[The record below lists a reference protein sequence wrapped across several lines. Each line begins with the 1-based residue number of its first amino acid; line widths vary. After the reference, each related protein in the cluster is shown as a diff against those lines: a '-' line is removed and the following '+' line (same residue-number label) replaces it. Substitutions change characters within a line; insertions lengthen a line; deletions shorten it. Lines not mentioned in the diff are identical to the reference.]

1 MSKIASNIRF
11 LRQLKGL
18 SQEQLADELKVTRSR
33 IGGYEEARNEPPID
47 LLIRLSEYFHI
58 AIDALVRGD
67 LKKTNLEGLMK
78 VGKNRILFPIIL
90 DNEGENMIELIPLK
104 ASAGYTRGYAD
115 PEYIEKL
122 PQMKLP
128 FLPTGKHRA
137 FPIKGDSMPPI
148 KEGSFVIA
156 KYLERLDEI
165 KLGQTYIVVTREDGL
180 TYKRIMAYNKKDASY
195 ELHSDN
201 KLYPP
206 FSVKAIDILEV
217 WEYSCCIN
225 MNQYEEDELNLDSIM
240 NMLRSLKVEIAEIKK
255 EKKSLN

>member
-1 MSKIASNIRF
+1 MSKIASNIRH
-11 LRQLKGL
+11 LRQMKGL
-18 SQEQLADELKVTRSR
+18 SQEQLADELQVTRSR

-67 LKKTNLEGLMK
+67 LKKTNLDGLMK
-78 VGKNRILFPIIL
+78 VGKNRILFPILL
-90 DNEGENMIELIPLK
+90 DQEGKDVIELIPLK
-104 ASAGYTRGYAD
+104 ASAGYVRGYAD
-115 PEYIEKL
+115 PEYIERL

-156 KYLERLDEI
+156 KYLERFDEV
-165 KLGQTYIVVTREDGL
+165 KMGQTYVIVTKEDGL
-180 TYKRIMAYNKKDASY
+180 MYKRIMSFNKKEGTY

-201 KLYPP
+201 KLYQP
-206 FSVKAIDILEV
+206 FKVKAEDVLEI
-217 WEYSCCIN
+217 WEYTCCIN
-225 MNQYEEDELNLDSIM
+225 MNQYQEDELNLDSIM
-240 NMLRSLKVEIAEIKK
+240 NMLRSMRVEISEMKK
-255 EKKSLN
+255 ERKTS

>member
-1 MSKIASNIRF
+1 MSKISSNIRF

-67 LKKTNLEGLMK
+67 LKKTNLDGLMK
-78 VGKNRILFPIIL
+78 VGKNRILFPILL
-90 DNEGENMIELIPLK
+90 DSDGNDMVELIPLK
-104 ASAGYTRGYAD
+104 ASAGYLRGYAD
-115 PEYIEKL
+115 PDYIEKL

-128 FLPTGKHRA
+128 FLPTGKHCA

-148 KEGSFVIA
+148 KEGSFVIG
-156 KYLERLDEI
+156 KFTERIEDLKI
-165 KLGQTYIVVTREDGL
+165 GHTYVVVTKDDGL
-180 TYKRIMAYNKKDASY
+180 SYKRIMSHNKKEGSL

-201 KLYPP
+201 KIYQPYK
-206 FSVKAIDILEV
+206 VKTNEVLEL
-217 WEYSCCIN
+217 WEYTCCIN
-225 MNQYEEDELNLDSIM
+225 MNQYDDSELNLDSIM
-240 NMLRSLKVEIAEIKK
+240 NMLKGLKVEIAGIKK
-255 EKKSLN
+255 R

>member
-1 MSKIASNIRF
+1 MSKISSNIRF

-18 SQEQLADELKVTRSR
+18 SQEQLADDLKVTRSR

-67 LKKTNLEGLMK
+67 LKKTNLDGLMK
-78 VGKNRILFPIIL
+78 VGKNRILFPILL
-90 DNEGENMIELIPLK
+90 DSDGNDMVELIPLK
-104 ASAGYTRGYAD
+104 ASAGYTRGYSD

-128 FLPTGKHRA
+128 FLPSGKHRA

-148 KEGSFVIA
+148 REGSFVIA
-156 KYLERLDEI
+156 KYLERFEEV
-165 KLGQTYIVVTREDGL
+165 KMGQTYIIVTKEDGL
-180 TYKRIMAYNKKDASY
+180 SYKRIMAFNKKEAAY

-201 KLYPP
+201 KLYAP
-206 FSVKAIDILEV
+206 FKVKSNEILEI
-217 WEYSCCIN
+217 WEYTCCIN
-225 MNQYEEDELNLDSIM
+225 MNQYQNDELNLDSIM
-240 NMLRSLKVEIAEIKK
+240 NMLKGLKVEISEIKK
-255 EKKSLN
+255 K

>member
-47 LLIRLSEYFHI
+47 LLIRLSEFFHV

-67 LKKTNLEGLMK
+67 LKKTNLDGLMK
-78 VGKNRILFPIIL
+78 IGKNRILFPILL
-90 DNEGENMIELIPLK
+90 DNEGNDMVELVPLK

-122 PQMKLP
+122 PQMRLP

-148 KEGSFVIA
+148 REGSFVIA
-156 KYLERLDEI
+156 KYLEKFEEV
-165 KLGQTYIVVTREDGL
+165 KFGQTYIVVTKEDGL
-180 TYKRIMAYNKKDASY
+180 TYKRIMAYNKKETAY

-201 KLYPP
+201 KIYPP
-206 FSVKAIDILEV
+206 FKVKAEDILEI
-217 WEYSCCIN
+217 WEYTCCLN
-225 MNQYEEDELNLDSIM
+225 MNQYEPDELNLDSIM
-240 NMLRSLKVEIAEIKK
+240 NMLRGLKVEIAEIKK
-255 EKKSLN
+255 R

>member
-11 LRQLKGL
+11 LRQWKGL
-18 SQEQLADELKVTRSR
+18 SQEQLADELKITRSR

-67 LKKTNLEGLMK
+67 LKKTNLDGLMK
-78 VGKNRILFPIIL
+78 VGKNRILFPILL
-90 DNEGENMIELIPLK
+90 DNDGNDMVELIPLK
-104 ASAGYTRGYAD
+104 ASAGYLRGYAD
-115 PEYIEKL
+115 PEYIERL

-148 KEGSFVIA
+148 REGSFVIA
-156 KYLERLDEI
+156 KYVERMEDV
-165 KLGQTYIVVTREDGL
+165 KMGTTYVVVTKDDGL
-180 TYKRIMAYNKKDASY
+180 SYKRIMAYHKKEAAY

-201 KLYPP
+201 KIYQPYKVRA
-206 FSVKAIDILEV
+206 SDVLEL
-217 WEYSCCIN
+217 WEYTCCIN
-225 MNQYEEDELNLDSIM
+225 MNQYDDAELNLDSIM
-240 NMLRSLKVEIAEIKK
+240 NMLKGLKVEIAGIKQQGK
-255 EKKSLN
+255 R

>member
-1 MSKIASNIRF
+1 MSKISSNIRF

-18 SQEQLADELKVTRSR
+18 SQEQLADDLKVTRSR

-67 LKKTNLEGLMK
+67 LKKTNLDGLMK
-78 VGKNRILFPIIL
+78 IGKNRILFPILL
-90 DNEGENMIELIPLK
+90 DSDGNDMVELIPLK

-115 PEYIEKL
+115 PDYIEKL

-128 FLPTGKHRA
+128 FLPSGKHRA

-148 KEGSFVIA
+148 REGSFVIA
-156 KYLERLDEI
+156 KYLERFEEV
-165 KLGQTYIVVTREDGL
+165 KFGQTYIVVTKEDGL
-180 TYKRIMAYNKKDASY
+180 SYKRIMSFNKKEAAY

-201 KLYPP
+201 KLYQP
-206 FSVKAIDILEV
+206 FKVKANDILEI
-217 WEYSCCIN
+217 WEYTCCIN
-225 MNQYEEDELNLDSIM
+225 MNQYQNDELNLDSIM
-240 NMLRSLKVEIAEIKK
+240 NMLKGLKVEISEIKRD
-255 EKKSLN
+255 KK

>member
-18 SQEQLADELKVTRSR
+18 SQEQLADELSVTRSR

-47 LLIRLSEYFHI
+47 LLIRLSEFFHI

-78 VGKNRILFPIIL
+78 IGKNRILFPILL
-90 DNEGENMIELIPLK
+90 DQEGNNVIELIPLK
-104 ASAGYTRGYAD
+104 ASAGYVRGYSD
-115 PEYIEKL
+115 PEYIERL

-148 KEGSFVIA
+148 REGSFVIG
-156 KYLERLDEI
+156 KFLERLDEI
-165 KLGQTYIVVTREDGL
+165 KLGQTYVIVTKDDGL
-180 TYKRIMAYNKKDASY
+180 MYKRIMAFHKKEAAY
-195 ELHSDN
+195 EMHSDN
-201 KLYPP
+201 KLYQP
-206 FSVKAIDILEV
+206 FRIKAEDILEV
-217 WEYSCCIN
+217 WEYTCCIN
-225 MNQYEEDELNLDSIM
+225 MNQYQEDELNLDSIM
-240 NMLRSLKVEIAEIKK
+240 NMLRSLKVEISEIKRD
-255 EKKSLN
+255 KKLN

>member
-18 SQEQLADELKVTRSR
+18 SQEQLADDLKVTRSR

-67 LKKTNLEGLMK
+67 LKKTNLDGLMK
-78 VGKNRILFPIIL
+78 IGKNRILFPILL
-90 DNEGENMIELIPLK
+90 DNDGNDMVELIPLK
-104 ASAGYTRGYAD
+104 ASAGYTHGYAD
-115 PEYIEKL
+115 PDYIEKL

-128 FLPTGKHRA
+128 FLPSGKHRA

-156 KYLERLDEI
+156 KFLDRLEDI
-165 KLGQTYIVVTREDGL
+165 KLGQTFIVVTKDDGL
-180 TYKRIMAYNKKDASY
+180 AYKRIMAYNKKEGTY

-201 KLYPP
+201 KLYQP
-206 FSVKAIDILEV
+206 FKVKASDILEV

-225 MNQYEEDELNLDSIM
+225 MNQYENEELNLDSIM
-240 NMLRSLKVEIAEIKK
+240 NMLRGLKVEISEIKK
-255 EKKSLN
+255 DKR

>member
-1 MSKIASNIRF
+1 MSKISSNIRF

-18 SQEQLADELKVTRSR
+18 SQEQLADDLKVTRSR

-47 LLIRLSEYFHI
+47 LLIKLSEYFHI

-67 LKKTNLEGLMK
+67 LKKTNLDGLMK
-78 VGKNRILFPIIL
+78 IGKNRILFPILL
-90 DNEGENMIELIPLK
+90 DSDGNDMVELVPLK

-115 PEYIEKL
+115 PDYIEKL

-148 KEGSFVIA
+148 REGSFVIA
-156 KYLERLDEI
+156 KYLEKFDEV
-165 KLGQTYIVVTREDGL
+165 KMGQTYIIVTKEDGL
-180 TYKRIMAYNKKDASY
+180 TYKRIMAYNKKEAAY

-201 KLYPP
+201 KIYQP
-206 FSVKAIDILEV
+206 FKVKAEDVLEI
-217 WEYSCCIN
+217 WEYTCCLN
-225 MNQYEEDELNLDSIM
+225 MNQYQNDELNLDSIM
-240 NMLRSLKVEIAEIKK
+240 NMLRGLKVEIAEIKK
-255 EKKSLN
+255 DKRN

>member
-11 LRQLKGL
+11 LRQMKGL

-47 LLIRLSEYFHI
+47 LLIRLSEFFHV

-67 LKKTNLEGLMK
+67 LKKTNLDGLMK
-78 VGKNRILFPIIL
+78 IGKNRILFPILL
-90 DNEGENMIELIPLK
+90 DNEGNDMVELVPLK
-104 ASAGYTRGYAD
+104 ASAGYVRGYAD
-115 PEYIEKL
+115 PEYIERL

-137 FPIKGDSMPPI
+137 FPIKGDSMPPVRD
-148 KEGSFVIA
+148 GSYVIG
-156 KYLERLDEI
+156 KYLERFEDV
-165 KLGQTYIVVTREDGL
+165 KMGQTYVVVTKEDGL
-180 TYKRIMAYNKKDASY
+180 AYKRIMAYHKKEGAY

-206 FSVKAIDILEV
+206 FKVKAEDILEI
-217 WEYSCCIN
+217 WEYTCCLN
-225 MNQYEEDELNLDSIM
+225 MGQYQQDELNLDSIM
-240 NMLRSLKVEIAEIKK
+240 NMLRGLKVEISEMKRK
-255 EKKSLN
+255 

>member
-18 SQEQLADELKVTRSR
+18 SQEQLADELKITRSR

-47 LLIRLSEYFHI
+47 LLIRLSEFFHI

-67 LKKTNLEGLMK
+67 MRKTNIDGLMK
-78 VGKNRILFPIIL
+78 IGKNRILFPILL
-90 DNEGENMIELIPLK
+90 DNDGNDMVELVPVK

-115 PEYIEKL
+115 PDYIEKL

-156 KYLERLDEI
+156 KFIERLEDI
-165 KLGQTYIVVTREDGL
+165 RLGHTYIVVTKEDGL
-180 TYKRIMAYNKKDASY
+180 TYKRVMAYHKKEGTY

-201 KLYPP
+201 KIYQP
-206 FSVKAIDILEV
+206 FKVKVSDILEI
-217 WEYSCCIN
+217 WEYTCSIN
-225 MNQYEEDELNLDSIM
+225 MNEYQQDELNLDSIM
-240 NMLRSLKVEIAEIKK
+240 NMLRGLKVEIAEIKK
-255 EKKSLN
+255 R

>member
-1 MSKIASNIRF
+1 MSKISSNIRF

-18 SQEQLADELKVTRSR
+18 SQEQLADDLKITRSR
-33 IGGYEEARNEPPID
+33 VGGYEEARNEPPID

-67 LKKTNLEGLMK
+67 LKKTNLDGLMK
-78 VGKNRILFPIIL
+78 IGKNRILFPILL
-90 DNEGENMIELIPLK
+90 DSDGNDMVELVPMK

-115 PEYIEKL
+115 PDYIEKL

-148 KEGSFVIA
+148 REGSFVIA
-156 KYLERLDEI
+156 KYLEKFDEV
-165 KLGQTYIVVTREDGL
+165 KFGQTYVIVTKEDGL
-180 TYKRIMAYNKKDASY
+180 SYKRIMSYSKKEAAFD
-195 ELHSDN
+195 LHSDN

-206 FSVKAIDILEV
+206 FKVKAEDVLEI
-217 WEYSCCIN
+217 WEYTCCLN
-225 MNQYEEDELNLDSIM
+225 MNQYENDELNLDSIM
-240 NMLRSLKVEIAEIKK
+240 NMLRGLKVEIAEIKK
-255 EKKSLN
+255 DKK

>member
-1 MSKIASNIRF
+1 MSKISSNIRF

-67 LKKTNLEGLMK
+67 LKKTNLNGLMK
-78 VGKNRILFPIIL
+78 VGKNRILFPILL
-90 DNEGENMIELIPLK
+90 DSEGNDMVELIPLK

-115 PEYIEKL
+115 PEYIENL
-122 PQMKLP
+122 PKMTLP

-137 FPIKGDSMPPI
+137 FPIKGDSMPPL
-148 KEGSFVIA
+148 KDGSFVIG
-156 KYLERLDEI
+156 KYLERFDEI
-165 KLGQTYIVVTREDGL
+165 KFGQTYIVVTKEDGL
-180 TYKRIMAYNKKDASY
+180 SYKRIMSYIKKEAAY

-201 KLYPP
+201 KMYAP
-206 FSVKAIDILEV
+206 FKVKAEDILEV
-217 WEYSCCIN
+217 WEYTCSIN
-225 MNQYEEDELNLDSIM
+225 MSQYQPDELNLDSIM
-240 NMLRSLKVEIAEIKK
+240 NMLRGMKVEIAEMKK
-255 EKKSLN
+255 R

>member
-1 MSKIASNIRF
+1 MSKISSNIRF

-18 SQEQLADELKVTRSR
+18 SQEQLADDLKVTRSR

-67 LKKTNLEGLMK
+67 LKKTNLDGLMK
-78 VGKNRILFPIIL
+78 IGKNRILFPILL
-90 DNEGENMIELIPLK
+90 DSDGNDMVELVPLK

-115 PEYIEKL
+115 PDYIEKL

-148 KEGSFVIA
+148 REGSFVIA
-156 KYLERLDEI
+156 KYLEKFDEV
-165 KLGQTYIVVTREDGL
+165 KFGQTYVIVTKEDGL
-180 TYKRIMAYNKKDASY
+180 SYKRIMAYHKKEAAY

-201 KLYPP
+201 KLYQP
-206 FSVKAIDILEV
+206 FKVKAEEILEI
-217 WEYSCCIN
+217 WEYTCCLN
-225 MNQYEEDELNLDSIM
+225 MNQYQNDELNLDSIM
-240 NMLRSLKVEIAEIKK
+240 NMLRGLKVEIAEIKK
-255 EKKSLN
+255 DKRN

>member
-1 MSKIASNIRF
+1 MSKISSNIRF

-18 SQEQLADELKVTRSR
+18 SQEQLADDLKVTRSR

-67 LKKTNLEGLMK
+67 LKKTNLDGLMK
-78 VGKNRILFPIIL
+78 IGKNRILFPILL
-90 DNEGENMIELIPLK
+90 DSDGNDMVELIPLK

-115 PEYIEKL
+115 PDYIEKL

-128 FLPTGKHRA
+128 FLPSGKHRA

-148 KEGSFVIA
+148 REGSFVIA
-156 KYLERLDEI
+156 KYLERFEEV
-165 KLGQTYIVVTREDGL
+165 KFGQTYIVVTKEDGL
-180 TYKRIMAYNKKDASY
+180 SYKRIMAFNKKEAAY

-201 KLYPP
+201 KLYAP
-206 FSVKAIDILEV
+206 FKVKASDILEL
-217 WEYSCCIN
+217 WEYTCCLN
-225 MNQYEEDELNLDSIM
+225 MNQYENDELNLDSIM
-240 NMLRSLKVEIAEIKK
+240 NMLKGLKVEISEIKK
-255 EKKSLN
+255 DKRS

>member
-1 MSKIASNIRF
+1 MSKISSNIRF

-18 SQEQLADELKVTRSR
+18 SQEQLADELKITRSR

-47 LLIRLSEYFHI
+47 LLIRLSEFFHI

-67 LKKTNLEGLMK
+67 MRKTNIDGLMK
-78 VGKNRILFPIIL
+78 IGKNRILFPILL
-90 DNEGENMIELIPLK
+90 DNDGNDMVELVPVK

-115 PEYIEKL
+115 PDYIEKL

-156 KYLERLDEI
+156 KFIERMEDI
-165 KLGQTYIVVTREDGL
+165 RMGHTYIVVTKEDGL
-180 TYKRIMAYNKKDASY
+180 TYKRVMAYNKKEGTY

-201 KLYPP
+201 KIYQP
-206 FSVKAIDILEV
+206 FKVKVSDILEI
-217 WEYSCCIN
+217 WEYTCSIN
-225 MNQYEEDELNLDSIM
+225 MNEYQQDELNLDSIM
-240 NMLRSLKVEIAEIKK
+240 NMLRGLKVEIAEIKRR
-255 EKKSLN
+255 